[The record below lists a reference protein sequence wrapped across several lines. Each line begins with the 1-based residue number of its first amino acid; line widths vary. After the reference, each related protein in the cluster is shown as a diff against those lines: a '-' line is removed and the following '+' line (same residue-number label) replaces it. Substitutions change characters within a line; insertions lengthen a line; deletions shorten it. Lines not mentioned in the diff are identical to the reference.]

1 MNTVFILKK
10 CGCNMPVYRVSG
22 IYKKLITTPA
32 LIIVL
37 NKRTGNVETV
47 KVSQNESKY
56 NYLLKKN
63 EEFYTLTLIK

>member
-1 MNTVFILKK
+1 
-10 CGCNMPVYRVSG
+10 MPVYRVSG
-22 IYKKLITTPA
+22 IYKKLVTTPA

-37 NKRTGNVETV
+37 NKRTGSVETV
-47 KVSQNESKY
+47 KFSQNESKY